1 MKYDDI
7 ILQCLGDCD
16 NCPVYLECQ
25 YQTSF
30 GEEKDKYLKLLTER
44 DEKAEKEKELEA
56 VNEEPVLNEASEETA
71 PVEEVSAKEPLKE
84 KIEAAKNDCNAEVCA
99 EESFEE
105 AITSFVTAVSEDEV
119 KAIYDEVFNLSDAAL
134 STTPVVTEDDA
145 PETVAIAEE
154 PENVEKVEE
163 PVEITHTVSI
173 VQSVTP
179 IPEEE
184 VKAIYDEVFNLETVK
199 VCEETIDEKPSCTPP
214 TDVPAKEKTTEAVS
228 EAAEEVTADAVCEKP
243 SCVTPANEDTVKAIY
258 AEVFGLDLIVPAIV
272 EDAKEEK
279 SPEDQVEPVESEEA
293 TKPDAARTEEVK
305 ENVEKVEEVQEAAEV
320 SEAEKAAPA
329 PVKETFKLTPPEN
342 NEQLMADMCAKRGRK
357 LIYKPSEALITATF
371 KVVGTD
377 KKNDIGEKVKDILD
391 AEIKQGVKVGY
402 LDKFDGLNS
411 SEIKEEYENDI
422 VYEFADQEFKKTG
435 VIYDGKKI
443 KVYIY
448 DWDGKACHHIGYV
461 DVNDAAELIPYFVD
475 KDKYSFDVCGII
487 TGGKGKRVVKEG
499 NTLKIV
505 KEKGDPIGVDVD
517 IAVLNRKD

>member
-1 MKYDDI
+1 MQYDDI

-16 NCPVYLECQ
+16 ACSVYLECQ

-44 DEKAEKEKELEA
+44 DEKAEKEKQLEPEA
-56 VNEEPVLNEASEETA
+56 LGESSAENTANATTEEAPLNEVFEEPAPIEDLSLLEEA
-71 PVEEVSAKEPLKE
+71 EVSKC
-84 KIEAAKNDCNAEVCA
+84 DCEAEVCT
-99 EESFEE
+99 EESLEE
-105 AITSFVTAVSEDEV
+105 IVFSPVTAVSEEKI
-119 KAIYDEVFNLSDAAL
+119 KAIYDEVFNLNDFTL
-134 STTPVVTEDDA
+134 RTTDVEAKKAVTEN
-145 PETVAIAEE
+145 VAVAEE
-154 PENVEKVEE
+154 AVK
-163 PVEITHTVSI
+163 ITHADATAQPI
-173 VQSVTP
+173 TP
-179 IPEEE
+179 ISEEA
-184 VKAIYDEVFNLETVK
+184 VRKIYEEVFNLEPVK
-199 VCEETIDEKPSCTPP
+199 ACEETIDEKPSCLASADESAEVKTPE
-214 TDVPAKEKTTEAVS
+214 TVS
-228 EAAEEVTADAVCEKP
+228 EATPEVTAEAVCEKP
-243 SCVTPANEDTVKAIY
+243 SSITPANEDTVKAIY
-258 AEVFGLDLIVPAIV
+258 AEVFGFDLAPSAVD
-272 EDAKEEK
+272 EEEK
-279 SPEDQVEPVESEEA
+279 VEKNQEKPVEAEEA
-293 TKPDAARTEEVK
+293 KQPAAATAEEVK
-305 ENVEKVEEVQEAAEV
+305 ENIEKVEEVKEDAEV
-320 SEAEKAAPA
+320 SEAEKATSA

-342 NEQLMADMCAKRGRK
+342 NERLMADMCAKRGRK

-371 KVVGTD
+371 KVIGTD

-391 AEIKQGVKVGY
+391 AEIKQGVKIGY

>member
-16 NCPVYLECQ
+16 TCSVYLECQ

-44 DEKAEKEKELEA
+44 DETAEKEKQSGAEA
-56 VNEEPVLNEASEETA
+56 LAEENADSAEDVSPAEEPAT
-71 PVEEVSAKEPLKE
+71 E
-84 KIEAAKNDCNAEVCA
+84 KCDCEAEVCA
-99 EESFEE
+99 EKTSEE
-105 AITSFVTAVSEDEV
+105 LIASPVTAALDEEV
-119 KAIYDEVFNLSDAAL
+119 KAIYEEVFNLNDAATV
-134 STTPVVTEDDA
+134 SSPEVAEEVA
-145 PETVAIAEE
+145 SETVSVAEE
-154 PENVEKVEE
+154 NGCDKEAENRVEVTPAVVDDKA
-163 PVEITHTVSI
+163 
-173 VQSVTP
+173 VTP
-179 IPEEE
+179 ISEEE
-184 VKAIYDEVFNLETVK
+184 VKAIYEEVFNLKTV
-199 VCEETIDEKPSCTPP
+199 VCEEKTNENTAC
-214 TDVPAKEKTTEAVS
+214 VAVAKEPV
-228 EAAEEVTADAVCEKP
+228 EAATEDANETIAEAVCEKP
-243 SCVTPANEDTVKAIY
+243 SCVTPASDDTVKAIY
-258 AEVFGLDLIVPAIV
+258 AEVFGLDLTVPVAC
-272 EDAKEEK
+272 EKE
-279 SPEDQVEPVESEEA
+279 A
-293 TKPDAARTEEVK
+293 EEVK
-305 ENVEKVEEVQEAAEV
+305 QPAAACTEDVKENIEKVEEVKEAVEV
-320 SEAEKAAPA
+320 PEPEKAAPA

-357 LIYKPSEALITATF
+357 LIYKPSEALITASF
-371 KVVGTD
+371 KVIGTD

-448 DWDGKACHHIGYV
+448 DWDGKACHHVGYV
-461 DVNDAAELIPYFVD
+461 DTSDAAELIPYFVD

>member
-16 NCPVYLECQ
+16 TCSVYLECQ
-25 YQTSF
+25 YQTSS

-44 DEKAEKEKELEA
+44 DEKAEREKQLEPESLA
-56 VNEEPVLNEASEETA
+56 EASTDSAEAAAIKDA
-71 PVEEVSAKEPLKE
+71 PVDEVCENTAAEDVSSTEEVETE
-84 KIEAAKNDCNAEVCA
+84 KRDCDVDVCTEKTLEEV
-99 EESFEE
+99 
-105 AITSFVTAVSEDEV
+105 ITSTVTA
-119 KAIYDEVFNLSDAAL
+119 ASD
-134 STTPVVTEDDA
+134 
-145 PETVAIAEE
+145 
-154 PENVEKVEE
+154 
-163 PVEITHTVSI
+163 
-173 VQSVTP
+173 
-179 IPEEE
+179 EE
-184 VKAIYDEVFNLETVK
+184 VKAIYEEVFNLSGETGLTVSTEATKTAPESATITEETRCNEDAEKQIEVTASVVADNNVTTISDEEVKAIYEEVFNLETAIHDEK
-199 VCEETIDEKPSCTPP
+199 IDEKPSC
-214 TDVPAKEKTTEAVS
+214 VV
-228 EAAEEVTADAVCEKP
+228 
-243 SCVTPANEDTVKAIY
+243 PANEDTVKAIY
-258 AEVFGLDLIVPAIV
+258 AEVFGLDLTVPVV
-272 EDAKEEK
+272 EEGAKEEK
-279 SPEDQVEPVESEEA
+279 VAEAQVKPVETEEA
-293 TKPDAARTEEVK
+293 KQLDAACTEEVK
-305 ENVEKVEEVQEAAEV
+305 ENAGKIEEVKETTGV
-320 SEAEKAAPA
+320 SEVEKAATAPA
-329 PVKETFKLTPPEN
+329 KETFKLTPPEN
-342 NEQLMADMCAKRGRK
+342 NEELMAAMCAKRGRK
-357 LIYKPSEALITATF
+357 LIYKPSEAIITATF
-371 KVVGTD
+371 KVIGTD

-411 SEIKEEYENDI
+411 AEIKEEYENDI

-443 KVYIY
+443 KVYVY